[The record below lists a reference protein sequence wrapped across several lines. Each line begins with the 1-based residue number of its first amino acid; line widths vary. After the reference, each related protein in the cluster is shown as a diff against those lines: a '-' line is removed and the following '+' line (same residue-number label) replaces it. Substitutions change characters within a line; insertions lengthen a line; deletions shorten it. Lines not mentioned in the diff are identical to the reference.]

1 MMDTMAQLQKEQ
13 REFVERVRE
22 INRIKAK
29 RYLVR
34 VAEKNYWSRADLD
47 LVAASLGLEV
57 GDE

>member
-1 MMDTMAQLQKEQ
+1 MDTMTQLQREQ

-34 VAEKNYWSRADLD
+34 VAEKNHWSEEDLD
-47 LVAASLGLEV
+47 LVAASLGLEA
-57 GDE
+57 GDDG